1 MRRSKKFIIII
12 AVLLISLSLAG
23 CGEKSNYNKAM
34 DYFNSGDYDN
44 ALPIFIELG
53 EYENAPSMVHECR
66 WNILYDYIENKG
78 SKNRDLEVLVTVDY
92 PAMIDYSGELRD
104 HDICL
109 GIDKPDRDSLYL
121 ALSDQFEGACIIE
134 YNPSYLLI
142 QVHKGMDQKAAF
154 AFQNYFDDTWC
165 SCMEQASGQ
174 LDMKASSTTPII
186 DTQTY
191 HYNYKYPY
199 KAEYS
204 TNPEDFS
211 PSLLNKYYKCIID
224 YVPKLLEDSGSG
236 ITFKDLGFEKLK

>member
-78 SKNRDLEVLVTVDY
+78 SKNRDLEILVAVDY

-142 QVHKGMDQKAAF
+142 QVHKGMD
-154 AFQNYFDDTWC
+154 
-165 SCMEQASGQ
+165 
-174 LDMKASSTTPII
+174 
-186 DTQTY
+186 
-191 HYNYKYPY
+191 
-199 KAEYS
+199 
-204 TNPEDFS
+204 
-211 PSLLNKYYKCIID
+211 
-224 YVPKLLEDSGSG
+224 
-236 ITFKDLGFEKLK
+236 